1 VLIVSLNGLRLL
13 LDTNTAISGLIWQGS
28 PGKLIKEAV
37 AGRIQ
42 LISTEVLFDELWE
55 VLQRP
60 KFKENML
67 RLSVTDE
74 ELFEGYT
81 ALVQLVEPVDLK
93 DSVSRDPDDD
103 HILAAAIGGQA
114 DMIVSGDDDLLA
126 LRNYR
131 GITIISARNAIYCL
145 PQ

>member
-1 VLIVSLNGLRLL
+1 MRLL

-28 PGKLIKEAV
+28 PGKLIEEAV
-37 AGRIQ
+37 AGRTQ
-42 LISTEVLFDELWE
+42 LISTEVLLDELRE

-60 KFKENML
+60 KFKDSML
-67 RLSVTDE
+67 RLSVTAE

-81 ALVQLVEPVDLK
+81 ALVQLVETIDLK

-103 HILAAAIGGQA
+103 HFLAAAIGGQA
-114 DMIVSGDDDLLA
+114 DMIVSGDDDLLV